1 MKLWKIHKTHQQQ
14 INLFF
19 NIEII
24 QLHASCWVVV
34 ETPHTF
40 MVAASKRGTVW
51 APKRHIPAGQ
61 NGVFLPKSRIPT
73 KEEWVVV
80 SYLSYSRWERA
91 VYWVCGVHTLSYWF
105 EANGP
110 ANALSA
116 LRESRFGWSWK
127 CFLRIEIGTESITWN
142 YELATSL
149 FFALRFGVWNQI
161 PQKTKSSAC
170 QESTF
175 LHLLVTGDHNAK
187 PIIHIPLKRN
197 KFAFAAA
204 AQTLR

>member
-1 MKLWKIHKTHQQQ
+1 MLLAGLSLK
-14 INLFF
+14 
-19 NIEII
+19 
-24 QLHASCWVVV
+24 
-34 ETPHTF
+34 PHTF

-73 KEEWVVV
+73 KEVACV
-80 SYLSYSRWERA
+80 SYLSDSRWERA
-91 VYWVCGVHTLSYWF
+91 VYWVCGVHTRSSASNTLSYWF
-105 EANGP
+105 EASDRP

-127 CFLRIEIGTESITWN
+127 CFLRIEIGPESITWN
-142 YELATSL
+142 YERATSS